1 MTRNGTVHSTCLK
14 VLVPHYFQAIG
25 NGNYYFSSRSVKG
38 AGLSDWCRL
47 IIAGSDT
54 SAVSLGRPL
63 NTSGENLDFFYTT
76 GTKPD
81 YSDVYVYWVRIDSAI
96 DSLKRMSKTDLQK

>member
-1 MTRNGTVHSTCLK
+1 LKKILNNLRNDEK
-14 VLVPHYFQAIG
+14 W
-25 NGNYYFSSRSVKG
+25 NGPFNLFEGFGPALFSSRSVKG